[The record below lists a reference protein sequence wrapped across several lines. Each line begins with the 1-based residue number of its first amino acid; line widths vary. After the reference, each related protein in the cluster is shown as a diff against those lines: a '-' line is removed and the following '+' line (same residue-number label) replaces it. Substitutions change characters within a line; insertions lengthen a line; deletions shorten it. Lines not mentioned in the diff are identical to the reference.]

1 MTKHLFI
8 TGIGTG
14 IGKTIVSAIL
24 VEKLKADYWKPIQS
38 GDLDN
43 SDTDKVRSLTS
54 NPVSRFHPETYRL
67 TQPFSPHK
75 SADLDGIEISLE
87 KFTIPETDNTLIIEG
102 AGGLMVP
109 LNGQDLMID
118 LIKKLDAEVILVIR
132 HYLGSINH
140 SLLSIEALKARNIKI
155 KGIMYNGLPDKYSEA
170 AILAHS
176 KINVI
181 GYIAELGILSK
192 ATVREAALQISLLSE
207 IL

>member
-1 MTKHLFI
+1 MTKPLFI

-24 VEKLKADYWKPIQS
+24 VEKLKADYWKPIQA
-38 GDLDN
+38 GDLDY
-43 SDTDKVRSLTS
+43 SDTDKVKSLIS
-54 NPVSRFHPETYRL
+54 NPFSKFHPETYKL
-67 TQPFSPHK
+67 TQPYSPHK
-75 SADLDGIEISLE
+75 SADLDGIEISLN
-87 KFTIPETDNTLIIEG
+87 KFIIPETDNTLIIEG

-109 LNGQDLMID
+109 LNDQDLMID
-118 LIKKLDAEVILVIR
+118 LIKKLDGEVILVIR

-140 SLLSIEALKARNIKI
+140 SLLSIEALKARDIKI
-155 KGIMYNGLPDKYSEA
+155 KGIIYNGLPDKYSEA
-170 AILAHS
+170 AILARS

-181 GYIAELGILSK
+181 GNIAELGILSK